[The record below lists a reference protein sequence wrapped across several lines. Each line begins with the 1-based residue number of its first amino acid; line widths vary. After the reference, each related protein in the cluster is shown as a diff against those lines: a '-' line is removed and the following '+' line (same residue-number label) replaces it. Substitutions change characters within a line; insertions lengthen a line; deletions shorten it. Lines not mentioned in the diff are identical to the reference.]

1 MEKHRTFRLNT
12 EVSLDASRTWCPS
25 AGCDTICHIC
35 AGTKSQVA
43 LDYDVILMDQIQRT
57 KQFQWRLD
65 AGRACV
71 MPNLRQGVLQPLLG
85 YLAPRT
91 FLCRA
96 WGGLGKIPRH
106 HQHHHFDHQVKR
118 GGEPVDPFFL
128 PDNCNDNIKRCPM
141 CSVPIER
148 DAGCAQVIDWR
159 ERSTLIWWLFR

>member
-1 MEKHRTFRLNT
+1 M
-12 EVSLDASRTWCPS
+12 DAARTWCPS

-43 LDYDVILMDQIQRT
+43 LNYDAIDMDHIHNNVKLKNHIWT
-57 KQFQWRLD
+57 
-65 AGRACV
+65 
-71 MPNLRQGVLQPLLG
+71 QGVPVSC
-85 YLAPRT
+85 PT
-91 FLCRA
+91 CDKEFCSLCSA
-96 WGGLGKIPRH
+96 TWHPGLSCAEHGAALVRNHHRH
-106 HQHHHFDHQVKR
+106 HHHHHHHHHHDHQVKR

-148 DAGCAQVIDWR
+148 DAGCAQVIGWR